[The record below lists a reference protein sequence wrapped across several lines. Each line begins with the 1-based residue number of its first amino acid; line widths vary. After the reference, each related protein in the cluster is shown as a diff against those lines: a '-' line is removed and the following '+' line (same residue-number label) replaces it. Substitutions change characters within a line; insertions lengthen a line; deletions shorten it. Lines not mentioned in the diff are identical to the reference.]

1 MTTPPTTPPTQRK
14 RRPLRTALSYSAAAF
29 SLGIIALITLW
40 QWDWFVPLIN
50 RQATAALHRP
60 ASITHLH
67 VSLGL
72 KTSVTVDGLRV
83 GQPAGFEHEKQDFA
97 SAASLTVKFD
107 VWRYITKQ
115 GLFIPVIRVETPQ
128 GDIVSLLNGHNNY
141 SFDDHSSK
149 AQTTSS
155 SSKTELPHFNE
166 ITIHHADIRIA
177 LAKLKTDM
185 HLRIHTTEP
194 DGKTPG
200 SITLDI
206 NGRYAQAPIT
216 GHLVGGALL
225 SLASHT
231 TPYPIDGK
239 LENGPTYITL
249 RGTVDD
255 PTAFKGTHLALHFA
269 GPDMALLYA
278 LTGVPIPHTPAYNVT
293 GNLGYSQS
301 SIRFDEFE
309 GRMGSSDIG
318 GDIHVDPHQKPI
330 YVESHLHSRNVD
342 LADLGGFIGAKTGT
356 APPAPKNSTAILPT
370 DKIDVPK
377 LNAANA
383 LLTYHGNHIE
393 NKNWPLD
400 NIDTA
405 FTVHNGAITLDHL
418 TFATATGH
426 ISAAAKLDPAT
437 AQQFHTHVQ
446 LDVSRLPLSR
456 VMKPSNM
463 FQGQGTIGGH
473 VTLTSTG
480 NSVAT
485 LVANGSGGITLVL
498 DRGGN
503 ITALLPDLL
512 GLKLGAAV
520 LSALGI
526 PDRSKLDCLVADMPL
541 ENGILKTRS
550 LLLQTGTT
558 RTTGNGSIN
567 FRNDTLDYAM
577 TTRAVHPQIL
587 SLPGAIHISGPIASP
602 TILPG
607 AELVGRVAATI
618 GLGILFPPAAL
629 LPTIQFGVGEG
640 SACEQALSKAD
651 NHPAA
656 GIAPGSTTSPAPK
669 HAQHMKH
676 KHHA

>member
-1 MTTPPTTPPTQRK
+1 MTTPSTPPLSQRK
-14 RRPLRTALSYSAAAF
+14 RRPLRTALSYLAAAL
-29 SLGIIALITLW
+29 SLGIIVLIVLW

-50 RQATAALHRP
+50 RKASTALERP

-67 VSLGL
+67 VALGF
-72 KTSVTVDGLRV
+72 KTSITVEGLRI

-97 SAASLTVKFD
+97 SARSLTIKFD
-107 VWRYITKQ
+107 VWRYIRGK
-115 GLFIPVIRVETPQ
+115 GLFIPVIRIDAPQ
-128 GDIVSLLNGHNNY
+128 GDIVSLLNGQNNY
-141 SFDDHSSK
+141 SFNSTK
-149 AQTTSS
+149 PKPTTTTASAPI
-155 SSKTELPHFNE
+155 LPHFNE

-194 DGKTPG
+194 NGKNPG
-200 SITLDI
+200 SITIDL

-216 GHLVGGALL
+216 GHLTGGALL

-301 SIRFDEFE
+301 SIRFDQFE

-318 GDIHVDPHQKPI
+318 GDIHVDPHQNPI
-330 YVESHLHSRNVD
+330 YVESHLHSRNVN

-356 APPAPKNSTAILPT
+356 APPAPPKSTAILPT
-370 DKIDVPK
+370 NKIDVPK

-383 LLTYHGNHIE
+383 LLTYHGDHIE
-393 NKNWPLD
+393 NKSWPLD

-418 TFATATGH
+418 TFASGTGH
-426 ISAAAKLDPAT
+426 ISAAAKLDPAS

-456 VMKPSNM
+456 VMKPSSV

-485 LVANGSGGITLVL
+485 LVANGNGGVTLVL

-503 ITALLPDLL
+503 VTALLPDLL
-512 GLKLGAAV
+512 GLKLGAAI

-577 TTRAVHPQIL
+577 TTRSVHPQIL
-587 SLPGAIHISGPIASP
+587 SLPGAIHVSGPIASP
-602 TILPG
+602 TVLPG
-607 AELVGRVAATI
+607 AELVGRLAATI

-640 SACEQALSKAD
+640 SACEQALSNAD

-656 GIAPGSTTSPAPK
+656 GIAPGTTTGPALK
-669 HAQHMKH
+669 HTHHTAH
-676 KHHA
+676 KHRR